1 MTCKGTFLYGVPC
14 LALAG
19 VLAVG
24 WPAASGA
31 AGQSGAAAPAFTV
44 EPFWPQPLP
53 EPWILGSVTGVAVDA
68 RDHVWVVHRGMDS
81 LTARTEAG
89 MATDP
94 PTSET
99 CCAPAP
105 FVLEFDP
112 SGALA
117 GRWGG
122 PGAGYDWPHSPGAIR
137 VDGGGHVWIAGTGA
151 AALGGRGVKPAQ
163 APPDD
168 AHVLKFSRTG
178 EFLLQIGKAG
188 EAGDATSRTRLRRP
202 ASIDVDLDANEVF
215 VADAGN
221 DRIVVFDAANGE
233 YKRQWALPGATCVRV
248 ARDGSVYGCD
258 RQNNRLQVSRK
269 DGTVVKEAVVG
280 KGTRGEGA
288 VWDVA
293 FSPDPEQR
301 FLYVADGSNQ
311 KVWILDR
318 ASLSAIGSVGAGGRW
333 PGHFF
338 GVGSVAVDSKGN
350 LYTGE
355 TYEGKRVQK
364 FVPQGRGGGQ

>member
-1 MTCKGTFLYGVPC
+1 MTCKGTVLCCVP
-14 LALAG
+14 LALA
-19 VLAVG
+19 VAL
-24 WPAASGA
+24 A
-31 AGQSGAAAPAFTV
+31 AGSPALSGTQAPSAAAPAFEV
-44 EPFWPQPLP
+44 APFWPKPLP

-68 RDHVWVVHRGMDS
+68 KDHVWLVHRGMDT

-105 FVLEFDP
+105 YVLEFDP

-117 GRWGG
+117 GKWGG
-122 PGAGYDWPHSPGAIR
+122 PGTGYDWPQSPGAIR
-137 VDGGGHVWIAGTGA
+137 VDAAGHVWIAATGA

-168 AHVLKFSRTG
+168 AHVVKFSRTG

-188 EAGDATSRTRLRRP
+188 EAGDAPSRTRLNRP
-202 ASIDVDLDANEVF
+202 ASIDVDAGEVF
-215 VADAGN
+215 IADAGS
-221 DRIVVFDAANGE
+221 DRIVVFDATSGD
-233 YKRQWALPGATCVRV
+233 YKRHWALPGANCVRV

-258 RQNNRLQVSRK
+258 RKNNRIHVTRK
-269 DGTVVKEAVVG
+269 DGTAVRDAVVG
-280 KGTRGEGA
+280 KGTGGEGA

-318 ASLSAIGSVGAGGRW
+318 ASLGAAGSVGAGGRW

-355 TYEGKRVQK
+355 TYEGKRIQK
-364 FVPQGRGGGQ
+364 FVAQQRGGGQ